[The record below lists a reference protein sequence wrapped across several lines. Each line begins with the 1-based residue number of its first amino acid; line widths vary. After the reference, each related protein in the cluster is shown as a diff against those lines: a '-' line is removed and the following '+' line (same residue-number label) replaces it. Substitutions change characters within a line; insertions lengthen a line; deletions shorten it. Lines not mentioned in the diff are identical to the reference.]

1 MTTEIVRYIPT
12 PKQREFHMAFDQFD
26 TVGFISGVN
35 AGKTTAGFC
44 EAMRRASLQKCDGM
58 IVAPNDGMFTK
69 VIAPIIRKW
78 LPRQWIADENQTKK
92 FIRLVNGSTIW
103 WASGHNPLDLEGTS
117 LQWCWLDEAKNYPNA
132 DVYNIMSARI
142 GRDNRGGKLWI
153 TTTPIGLHHWLYD
166 VFVANRHPHVTYIK
180 ANTADNIYAPAE
192 YLNRLKTMYTGVY
205 ARQQLDGDFVSF
217 EGLVY
222 DTFSLEENV
231 APVERN
237 PNNPLYIGIDDGY
250 AHGGGVGT
258 PSYHP
263 RVILFVERQPNG
275 AFHVLDEYI
284 ATNELPEVSLAN
296 AFTMY
301 PKHEIYGAYID
312 SSASDL
318 IRRVGDLGVSYMR
331 ATHRVADG
339 IKVMRRAILDGNGER
354 LLKINPRCKHLIREF
369 QTYRYSDNMRSE
381 AGELAPIKSDDHS
394 LDACRYVIYHQMRW
408 D

>member
-12 PKQREFHMAFDQFD
+12 PKQREFHMAFDHYD

-44 EAMRRASLQKCDGM
+44 EALRRATAQKCDGM

-92 FIRLVNGSTIW
+92 FIRLQNGSTIW

-117 LQWCWLDEAKNYPNA
+117 LQWCWLDECKNYDTD

-142 GRDNRGGKLWI
+142 GRDKRGGKMWL

-231 APVERN
+231 SNVEYN
-237 PNNPLYIGIDDGY
+237 PNYPTYWGVDDGY
-250 AHGGGVGT
+250 AHGDGEGSV
-258 PSYHP
+258 SYHP
-263 RVILFVERQPNG
+263 RVILVCQQTPTGGFNII
-275 AFHVLDEYI
+275 DEYV
-284 ATNELPEVSLAN
+284 ATLELPEISIAN
-296 AFTMY
+296 VLEKY
-301 PKHEIYGAYID
+301 PRLPDGAYVD
-312 SSASDL
+312 SSAQEL
-318 IRRVGDLGVSYMR
+318 KRRLMEVGILCAN
-331 ATHRVADG
+331 ATHKIADG
-339 IKVMRRAILDGNGER
+339 VKVVRRYIQDGNGVR
-354 LLKINPRCKHLIREF
+354 QLQINPRCQMLIKEM
-369 QTYRYSDNMRSE
+369 QMYRWGNSMDGTEPR
-381 AGELAPIKSDDHS
+381 PIKVNDHCA
-394 LDACRYVIYHQMRW
+394 DALRYTLYAYR
-408 D
+408 